1 MGPGETNQEFTVLNR
16 IVSCD
21 EYSGTISYEADP
33 HHVDQMLREPEMEN
47 CKAVKTPS
55 EKMSAVYR
63 RPGKAGVGHRVTG
76 PCISF
81 FRSLVMRASYVAQ
94 DRPDIAECVKCL
106 ARRMH
111 EPKELDFANLKRLA
125 RYLKRRPR
133 VILRFR
139 QQQLRRVLG
148 VYADSDF
155 AGDLLTRRS
164 TSGLVVKFGSHTIK
178 HTNSLQSTI
187 SLSSGEAEFYS
198 IVKGTSLGISL
209 QEMFKHWNVEVKL
222 RVHTDSAAALGTAN
236 RRGLGKSQ
244 HVQTRFLWIQE
255 KLYNREIE
263 LLKVATKA
271 NPADV
276 CTKSLAWEDLRKR
289 MQSVSFE
296 FAEGRARSAKDL
308 A

>member
-1 MGPGETNQEFTVLNR
+1 
-16 IVSCD
+16 
-21 EYSGTISYEADP
+21 
-33 HHVDQMLREPEMEN
+33 
-47 CKAVKTPS
+47 
-55 EKMSAVYR
+55 
-63 RPGKAGVGHRVTG
+63 
-76 PCISF
+76 
-81 FRSLVMRASYVAQ
+81 
-94 DRPDIAECVKCL
+94 
-106 ARRMH
+106 
-111 EPKELDFANLKRLA
+111 
-125 RYLKRRPR
+125 
-133 VILRFR
+133 
-139 QQQLRRVLG
+139 
-148 VYADSDF
+148 
-155 AGDLLTRRS
+155 
-164 TSGLVVKFGSHTIK
+164 
-178 HTNSLQSTI
+178 
-187 SLSSGEAEFYS
+187 
-198 IVKGTSLGISL
+198 
-209 QEMFKHWNVEVKL
+209 MFKHWNVEVKL